1 MPQASQP
8 IMLPATTPEDK
19 QQLLEIL
26 ATVARNILIRRQ
38 QAQRDQVQSQDKA
51 A

>member
-1 MPQASQP
+1 MSKP
-8 IMLPATTPEDK
+8 IILPATTPEDK

-26 ATVARNILIRRQ
+26 VRVARNILIREQQ
-38 QAQRDQVQSQDKA
+38 QAAQDQVQSQDKA